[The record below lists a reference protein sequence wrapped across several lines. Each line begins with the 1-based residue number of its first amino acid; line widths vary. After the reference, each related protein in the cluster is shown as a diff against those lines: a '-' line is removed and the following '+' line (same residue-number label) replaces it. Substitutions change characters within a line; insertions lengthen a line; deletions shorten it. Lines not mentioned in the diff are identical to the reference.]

1 MRFHVLI
8 KVLPLIL
15 AAALPACTGSEDSSG
30 ASKAKKG
37 IISANLDNFERESL
51 PGASLT
57 RKQCGSCHNIES
69 SFRKVGPS
77 LKGIFGRAP
86 RISGVPYTVW
96 DEKSLDEWIKNPNK
110 VKPRTAMAIPGNKS
124 AEERAAIIEYLKR
137 I

>member
-1 MRFHVLI
+1 MRFHVLTKI
-8 KVLPLIL
+8 LPLML
-15 AAALPACTGSEDSSG
+15 VAALSACTDNGDSG
-30 ASKAKKG
+30 GTGKTRKG
-37 IISANLDNFERESL
+37 VIGTSLDNFEIESL

-57 RKQCGSCHNIES
+57 RKQCGSCHSIES
-69 SFRKVGPS
+69 GFRKVGPS

-86 RISGVPYTVW
+86 RISGVPYAVW
-96 DEKSLDEWIKNPNK
+96 DEKSLDKWIENPNK